1 MTRVSFDPFV
11 QSLISIINDKQK
23 FKQIKRGSR
32 LSKKLELL
40 ISAGFEQAECSE
52 VRFLGSRWSGLVWQR
67 KLEYQKKN
75 YELPQKKKKKK
86 HA

>member
-52 VRFLGSRWSGLVWQR
+52 VWFLGSRWSGLVGQR
-67 KLEYQKKN
+67 KLEYQVKTMN
-75 YELPQKKKKKK
+75 FHKKKK